1 MSKVQDNKLRAE
13 EIMKCASIVLSLKED
28 IHYLQAVSP
37 DKIKELREA
46 LEKAKEVMER
56 IKPVK

>member
-28 IHYLQAVSP
+28 IHYLQTVSP
-37 DKIKELREA
+37 AEIKELREA

-56 IKPVK
+56 IKPKK

>member
-1 MSKVQDNKLRAE
+1 MSKVEDNKLRAE
-13 EIMKCASIVLSLKED
+13 EIRECASIVLSLKED
-28 IHYLQAVSP
+28 IHTLQTVSP

-56 IKPVK
+56 IKPKK

>member
-1 MSKVQDNKLRAE
+1 MSKVQENKSRAE
-13 EIMKCASIVLSLKED
+13 EIRICASIVLSLKNEL
-28 IHYLQAVSP
+28 HLLQTVSP

-56 IKPVK
+56 IKPKK

>member
-1 MSKVQDNKLRAE
+1 MSKVEDNKLQAS
-13 EIMKCASIVLSLKED
+13 EIREVASIVLSLKED
-28 IHYLQAVSP
+28 IHYLQTVSP

-56 IKPVK
+56 IKPKK